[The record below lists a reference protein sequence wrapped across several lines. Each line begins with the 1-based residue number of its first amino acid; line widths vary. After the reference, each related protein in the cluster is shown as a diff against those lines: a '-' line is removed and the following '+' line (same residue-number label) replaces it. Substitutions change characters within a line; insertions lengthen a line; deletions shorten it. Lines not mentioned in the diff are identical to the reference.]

1 MGNDFVVYQFS
12 RSKVERA
19 DFSHFLSL
27 YGPEKLPRGRPLRE
41 MMNTLTFMIEGFDDD
56 PREVHSIPAI
66 RCFYAAFHKA
76 WPYWLY
82 FCNLESE
89 ELKMMVLCCLP
100 SISAVKVDQQPEVSV
115 EYHKMELLQ
124 FISAD
129 FGPMN
134 VMCERGGMFED
145 RIYDRTK
152 AVFGYFDLPFDAAP
166 PV

>member
-12 RSKVERA
+12 RSKVERS

-82 FCNLESE
+82 FCNLDSE

>member
-27 YGPEKLPRGRPLRE
+27 YGPAKLPRGRPLRE
-41 MMNTLTFMIEGFDDD
+41 MVNTLTFMIEGFDDD

-82 FCNLESE
+82 FCNLDSE

-152 AVFGYFDLPFDAAP
+152 SVFGYFDLPFDAAP

>member
-82 FCNLESE
+82 FCNLDSE

-152 AVFGYFDLPFDAAP
+152 SVFGYFDLPFDVAP

>member
-12 RSKVERA
+12 RSKVERS

-27 YGPEKLPRGRPLRE
+27 YGPAKLPRGRPLRE
-41 MMNTLTFMIEGFDDD
+41 MVNTLTFMIEGFDDD

-82 FCNLESE
+82 FCNLDSE

-115 EYHKMELLQ
+115 EYHRMELLQ

-129 FGPMN
+129 FAPMN
-134 VMCERGGMFED
+134 AICERGGMFED

>member
-27 YGPEKLPRGRPLRE
+27 YGPAKLPRGRPLRE
-41 MMNTLTFMIEGFDDD
+41 MVNTLTFMIEGFDDD

-82 FCNLESE
+82 FCNLDSE

-134 VMCERGGMFED
+134 VMCERSGMFED

-152 AVFGYFDLPFDAAP
+152 SVFGYFDLPFDAAP

>member
-27 YGPEKLPRGRPLRE
+27 YGPAKLPRGRPLRE
-41 MMNTLTFMIEGFDDD
+41 MVNTLTFMIEGFDDD

-82 FCNLESE
+82 FCNLDSE

-152 AVFGYFDLPFDAAP
+152 SVFGYFDLPFDVAP

>member
-27 YGPEKLPRGRPLRE
+27 YGPEKLPRGRLLRE

-82 FCNLESE
+82 FCNLDSE

-152 AVFGYFDLPFDAAP
+152 SVFGYFDLPFDVAP

>member
-1 MGNDFVVYQFS
+1 MGNDLVVYQFS
-12 RSKVERA
+12 RPKVENA

-27 YGPEKLPRGRPLRE
+27 YGPEKLPSGRRLRE

-66 RCFYAAFHKA
+66 RRFYAAFHEA

-82 FCNLESE
+82 FCNLDLQ
-89 ELKMMVLCCLP
+89 ELQMMVLCCLP
-100 SISAVKVDQQPEVSV
+100 SIAVLKDDQKPSVGV
-115 EYHKMELLQ
+115 EYDRLQLLQ

-134 VMCERGGMFED
+134 QMCERGGMFE
-145 RIYDRTK
+145 RHIYDRTK
-152 AVFGYFDLPFDAAP
+152 AVFGYFALPFNADP

>member
-82 FCNLESE
+82 FCNLDSE

>member
-41 MMNTLTFMIEGFDDD
+41 MVNTLTFMIEGFDDD

-82 FCNLESE
+82 FCNLDSE

-115 EYHKMELLQ
+115 EYHRMELLQ

-134 VMCERGGMFED
+134 AICERGGMFED

>member
-12 RSKVERA
+12 RSKVERS

-82 FCNLESE
+82 FCNLDSE

-115 EYHKMELLQ
+115 EYQKMELLQ

-152 AVFGYFDLPFDAAP
+152 SVFGYFDLPFDVAP

>member
-27 YGPEKLPRGRPLRE
+27 YGPAKLPRGRPLRE
-41 MMNTLTFMIEGFDDD
+41 MVNTLTFMIEGFDDD

-82 FCNLESE
+82 FCNLDSE

-115 EYHKMELLQ
+115 EYHRMELLQ

-129 FGPMN
+129 CAPMN
-134 VMCERGGMFED
+134 AICERGGMFED

>member
-12 RSKVERA
+12 RSKVERS

-82 FCNLESE
+82 FCNLDSE

-152 AVFGYFDLPFDAAP
+152 SVFGYFDLPFDVAP

>member
-27 YGPEKLPRGRPLRE
+27 YGPAKLPRGRPLRE
-41 MMNTLTFMIEGFDDD
+41 MVNTLTFMIEGFDDD

-82 FCNLESE
+82 FCNLDSE